1 MVGSGKVIA
10 QGFGAVAAQEDGAG
24 VFDLVQIVKGLVH
37 ADLQVLRGDLVGDL
51 HGGVQVVSH
60 DDLAIGV
67 DGGAG
72 DFLPA
77 ELGQLLLDGG
87 LNGPGQRLAVGDE
100 DGGGVLVVLGLAEQ
114 VGGDDAGVTLA
125 VGDDQD
131 LAGTGHHVD
140 ADLAEDLL
148 LGLGHELIAG
158 ADDLIHAGHTL
169 GAVSQGGYGLCPAHA
184 EDAVDAA
191 DAGGG

>member
-1 MVGSGKVIA
+1 MLS
-10 QGFGAVAAQEDGAG
+10 
-24 VFDLVQIVKGLVH
+24 
-37 ADLQVLRGDLVGDL
+37 
-51 HGGVQVVSH
+51 
-60 DDLAIGV
+60 
-67 DGGAG
+67 
-72 DFLPA
+72 
-77 ELGQLLLDGG
+77 
-87 LNGPGQRLAVGDE
+87 
-100 DGGGVLVVLGLAEQ
+100 LAEQ

-148 LGLGHELIAG
+148 LGLGHELVAG
-158 ADDLIHAGHTL
+158 ADDLIHTGYAL

-191 DAGGG
+191 DAGSG